1 MIVTTITPAFVSL
14 FVWGAFHYLLP
25 TDRGKDRAVC
35 STVQCSGQPLPCRLK
50 ADWWP
55 LYLNYLIP
63 DSVFAAIR

>member
-1 MIVTTITPAFVSL
+1 MFVTSTTPAFVSL
-14 FVWGAFHYLLP
+14 FVLGAFHFLYRP
-25 TDRGKDRAVC
+25 TVVKTARCVVRC
-35 STVQCSGQPLPCRLK
+35 SVQVSHCRRLK